1 MCLHFGIDNECDG
14 GVDRYENND
23 TITSMLQ
30 YVTLVISLNHFEFMW
45 QIIALSVYKYYSE

>member
-1 MCLHFGIDNECDG
+1 MSAMG